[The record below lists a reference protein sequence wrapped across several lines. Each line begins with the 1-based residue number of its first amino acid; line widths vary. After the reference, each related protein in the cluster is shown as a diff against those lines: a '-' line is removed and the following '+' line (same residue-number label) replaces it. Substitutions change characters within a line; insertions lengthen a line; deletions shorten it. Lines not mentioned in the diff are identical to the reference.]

1 MRQAYGI
8 FTEKIQKQIENE
20 GHILKLWYLN
30 IFICTTK
37 TVKPN
42 YDLTVFIMTTEY
54 RNAEERFDKP
64 ILSAFAKSNKQ
75 LFEFALYSLQ

>member
-54 RNAEERFDKP
+54 QNAE
-64 ILSAFAKSNKQ
+64 
-75 LFEFALYSLQ
+75 